1 MNSIKNISL
10 VGRITINLASLNN
23 EGSEGNATQNRTAT
37 VVVNG
42 QLYTVPVI
50 SGDMLKYWHAKHLG
64 TLASERGLPL
74 SRNSDLREAN
84 PNRFKSEINDPAWV
98 AENMPETASLSGKI
112 AGKARQPIEAALYR
126 EIAKACTVTDAH
138 GLLVTDI
145 APQGEKDE
153 KSVFNASVAV
163 ARTSRVQVGFMT
175 GVPEINETK
184 HYFHA
189 KYVKERSGNSSRDG
203 GSNEGQ
209 NIFTRPATSA
219 EFAIVVNIDLQ
230 GIGFDDSANTYVIAE
245 ADRAERQK
253 AVLDAL
259 SYTLMNQPG
268 ANASQ
273 QFPHVMSFKGAI
285 VSSTSRL
292 PAPTISPILEEYRN
306 SLADLVKVANEMTV
320 DTPITI
326 TEIGSIAEAVKE
338 LNRIGKVNATL

>member
-1 MNSIKNISL
+1 MNTIKNISL

-23 EGSEGNATQNRTAT
+23 EGSEGNATQNRSAT
-37 VVVNG
+37 VVVDG

-74 SRNSDLREAN
+74 SRNSDLREPN

-98 AENMPETASLSGKI
+98 VTNMPETAGMSGKI
-112 AGKARQPIEAALYR
+112 SGTTRQPIEAALYR

-145 APQGEKDE
+145 APQGSQDNKP
-153 KSVFNASVAV
+153 VFSASVAV

-189 KYVKERSGNSSRDG
+189 KYVKERTGNASRDG

-230 GIGFDDSANTYVIAE
+230 GIGFDDSANEYVISETA
-245 ADRAERQK
+245 RAERQK

-273 QFPHVMSFKGAI
+273 QFPHVMGFKGAI

-292 PAPTISPILEEYRN
+292 PAPTISPIQENYEAHL
-306 SLADLVKVANEMTV
+306 SAVVKVANEMTEG
-320 DTPITI
+320 TPITS
-326 TEIGSIAEAVKE
+326 TKVESIAEAIAE
-338 LNRIGKVNATL
+338 LNRIGKINSGK

>member
-64 TLASERGLPL
+64 ALAGERGLPL
-74 SRNSDLREAN
+74 SHNAQQREPN
-84 PNRFKSEINDPAWV
+84 PNRFKSELNNSEWV
-98 AENMPETASLSGKI
+98 KRNLP
-112 AGKARQPIEAALYR
+112 EAASAKDLKKNKQLIEDGLYR
-126 EIAKACTVTDAH
+126 EIAKSCTVTDAH
-138 GLLVTDI
+138 GLLVTEFSH
-145 APQGEKDE
+145 PDE
-153 KSVFNASVAV
+153 KAKIGVAV

-175 GVPEINETK
+175 GVPEINETQ

-189 KYVKERSGNSSRDG
+189 KYVKERSGNAAREG

-230 GIGFDDSANTYVIAE
+230 GIGFDDSANKYVISE
-245 ADRAERQK
+245 SERAERQK

-273 QFPHVMSFKGAI
+273 QFPHIMGFKGSI
-285 VSSTSRL
+285 VRSTSRL
-292 PAPTISPILEEYRN
+292 PAPTISPINESYQEN
-306 SLADLVKVANEMTV
+306 LADVVKVANEMT
-320 DTPITI
+320 DGTPITVTGI
-326 TEIGSIAEAVKE
+326 DSIAEAIAE
-338 LNRIGKVNATL
+338 LNQIGKLNITA

>member
-1 MNSIKNISL
+1 MNTIKNISL
-10 VGRITINLASLNN
+10 VGRLTINLASLNN

-37 VVVNG
+37 VVVDG

-74 SRNSDLREAN
+74 SRNSNMREAN
-84 PNRFKSEINDPAWV
+84 PNRFKSEINDPEWV
-98 AENMPETASLSGKI
+98 AKNMPETATMSGKI
-112 AGKARQPIEAALYR
+112 SGTARQPIEVALYR

-145 APQGEKDE
+145 SPQGEKDE

-175 GVPEINETK
+175 GIPEINETK

-189 KYVKERSGNSSRDG
+189 KYVKERSGNTSRDG

-230 GIGFDDSANTYVIAE
+230 GIGFDDSANKYVISE
-245 ADRAERQK
+245 TERAERQK

-273 QFPHVMSFKGAI
+273 QFPHIMGFSGAI

-292 PAPTISPILEEYRN
+292 PAPTMSPIQKDYLDQLTN
-306 SLADLVKVANEMTV
+306 VVKFANEMTAGNA
-320 DTPITI
+320 ITLFR
-326 TEIGSIAEAVKE
+326 TEKIADAIEE
-338 LNRIGKVNATL
+338 LNRIGRVNSGS